1 MKKFF
6 CLISVCFY
14 FITSN
19 AQIKILFEAKKAQMA
34 GNADWVIDADSHNL
48 SFSNGPAATGGNE
61 SNPQRIPTPAQSGIT
76 ATTSETYWNGALSSW
91 AVDCVKKGYIVETL
105 PYNGQITYGVSSNLQ
120 DLSNYKVYI
129 IDEPN
134 IVYTAPEKD
143 AIINFV
149 KNGGGLLIIS
159 DHDQSDRNNDT
170 FDSPYILNDLM
181 ASNSVQINPFGLTFN
196 LLSISPN
203 STNIANL
210 PTNSILHG
218 AAGNVTQ
225 VMWSSGT
232 SMTLN
237 TANNSAV
244 KGLIFTNGS
253 SNTGLTNVLCASATF
268 FAGKVIAI
276 GDSSIPDDGTGDS
289 GDTLYDGYS
298 ADANGN
304 HQKLLMNSV
313 IWLASSNLAKTE
325 FDQNNYNFYIAPNP
339 ISNSELNLNYVA
351 NEYTSF
357 SVTITDNLGRTI
369 KSENFSNTE
378 IGLNSKKIDFDNLQ
392 SGVYICTIANNF
404 GSKSIRFMVN

>member
-105 PYNGQITYGVSSNLQ
+105 PFNGQITYGVSSNLQ

-289 GDTLYDGYS
+289 GDTLYDGYI

-351 NEYTSF
+351 NGYTSF

-392 SGVYICTIANNF
+392 SGVYICTIANNL